1 MRPLSSRLARF
12 IADRRGG
19 VATMEFAVCFPV
31 LFVIIFALFE
41 IGWLTTRSVMLE
53 RGLDMTAREIR
64 VGTLSGA
71 DHVELKQAVCRNAPA
86 IANCERDLVI
96 ELVAFNPAAAY
107 PSNQP
112 NCVDRTGKVDPVVT
126 LLPGQRS
133 EIMFVRACLTVDALL
148 PG

>member
-1 MRPLSSRLARF
+1 
-12 IADRRGG
+12 
-19 VATMEFAVCFPV
+19 
-31 LFVIIFALFE
+31 
-41 IGWLTTRSVMLE
+41 
-53 RGLDMTAREIR
+53 
-64 VGTLSGA
+64 
-71 DHVELKQAVCRNAPA
+71 NAPA

-148 PG
+148 PGIGIGLNMPLDSTGGYQIAHYSAFMNEP